1 VKQALILILLAGSVL
16 AASAQG
22 QGQADGTRDNKSP
35 RQSIPFSGG
44 GIRGAQTVVADGV
57 LVTPSEAREFQGE
70 GGYYEPMPL
79 RARSIVP
86 GIEILRPQPAP
97 ELKVRSPFVLA
108 AQFKATGDA
117 AIVPS
122 TFKVLY
128 GAQRVDITER
138 ITRFAQ
144 VTPEGFSLERAQL
157 PPGKHKLLLQVQ
169 DARQR
174 VAERELRLEV
184 E

>member
-1 VKQALILILLAGSVL
+1 MKQLPILVLLVAGAV
-16 AASAQG
+16 AAQAQG
-22 QGQADGTRDNKSP
+22 QPQGDGARDNRSP
-35 RQSIPFSGG
+35 RTSIPFSGG
-44 GIRGAQTVVADGV
+44 GIRGAQVVVADGV

-79 RARSIVP
+79 RPRAIVP
-86 GIEILRPQPAP
+86 GIEIMRPQPAP
-97 ELKVRSPFVLA
+97 DLKVRPPFTLA
-108 AQFKATGDA
+108 VQFRATGDA

-128 GAQRVDITER
+128 GALKVDITER
-138 ITRFAQ
+138 ITRVVP
-144 VTPEGFSLERAQL
+144 VTPEGFTLDQAQM
-157 PPGKHKLLLQVQ
+157 PPGKHKLTLQVW

-174 VAERELRLEV
+174 LAERELRFEV